1 MNEKS
6 KFPEVLDLPSSVGLK
21 LLAHEAR
28 QRVIAEIYDGRELT
42 ATEAAELCGLTP
54 SAMSYHL
61 RILQKAGVVA
71 LAPASE
77 DGRERRYRRTAKSLQ
92 ITGPRGSGPEM
103 HATVMIW
110 IDSLSRAA
118 NRWLAAGA
126 AGRGGIFTESLQ
138 LTPEQNVEFMGRL
151 QQLYRD
157 YGELSEG
164 NGPDTPRWESYWAHL
179 PQVDI
184 SPGSERH

>member
-1 MNEKS
+1 MNDQSEL
-6 KFPEVLDLPSSVGLK
+6 PEVLELPSSVGFK
-21 LLAHEAR
+21 LFAHEAR

-61 RILQKAGVVA
+61 RMLQKAGVVE
-71 LAPASE
+71 LAPASD
-77 DGRERRYRRTAKSLQ
+77 DGRERRYRRMASYLQ
-92 ITGPRGSGPEM
+92 INGAGGSGPEM

-126 AGRGGIFTESLQ
+126 GGHGGIFTESLR
-138 LTPEQNVEFMGRL
+138 LTQEQNAELITRL
-151 QQLYRD
+151 RGLYRD
-157 YGELSEG
+157 YALLSDG
-164 NGPDTPRWESYWAHL
+164 NGPETPRWESYWAHL
-179 PQVDI
+179 PKVD
-184 SPGSERH
+184 GAAAQE